1 MASLILHMIY
11 LCTIGMSLYT
21 ACWLLL
27 KGDRN
32 GTTAALAACQI
43 LIILWCIPQMFLW
56 TVTEVKI

>member
-1 MASLILHMIY
+1 MANLLLHIIY

-32 GTTAALAACQI
+32 GTTVSLAACQS
-43 LIILWCIPQMFLW
+43 LIIIWSSPQM
-56 TVTEVKI
+56 